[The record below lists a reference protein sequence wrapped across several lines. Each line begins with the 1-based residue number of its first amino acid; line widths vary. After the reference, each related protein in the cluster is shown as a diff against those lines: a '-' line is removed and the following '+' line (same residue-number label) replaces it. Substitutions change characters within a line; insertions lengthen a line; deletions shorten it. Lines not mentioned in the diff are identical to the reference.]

1 MANLLL
7 AVIYIAFIS
16 LGLPDAV
23 LGAAWPTMSG
33 DLHAPISWAGGISM
47 TISAGTIVSAL
58 LSDRMTLRF
67 GAGKVT
73 AVSVALTA
81 FALFGFSI
89 SPNYWMLLL
98 FAIPYGL
105 GAGGVDAALNNYV
118 AIHYES
124 RHMSWLHA
132 MWGLGTLLG
141 PYIMASA
148 LGAGHGWAW
157 GYRTI
162 SILQV
167 VLTAVLVLSLPLW
180 KARKTVEPQRT
191 SETSSVQ
198 SAQSEQSEGE
208 TADRRKPLGIRG
220 VLAIRGA
227 REILVMF
234 FCYCA
239 VESTA
244 GLWAS
249 SYMVM
254 HSGIDKITAASWASL
269 FYVGITVGRALS
281 GFLTMRFKDPVMIRL
296 GQVLVFAGILTMFV
310 PLPHHLGVVVGL
322 VVIGFGCAPIYPC
335 VIHSTPAYFGED
347 KSQAIVGVQMAC
359 AYVGSLLMPPLF
371 GIIAQYAT
379 ISLYP
384 WYLLV
389 LLVLMVAMRI
399 WARRLLCLE
408 PMVIS
413 EEEHEQMP
421 EPVRERLEALKDAPG
436 SVIVVGSMNA
446 DYTVTT
452 KRLPKPGETVNGGA
466 MKVLPG
472 GKGANQASAAARLGV
487 NVQLLGAVGEDSNAD
502 FLLSKLD
509 EAGVDTA
516 DILHVEGPSGTTVIT
531 VSAEGENTIVYSP
544 GSNAKASAGYV
555 QSHRTTIAECA
566 VLGLC
571 LESPIATVIA
581 AAQTAHDAGVT
592 VLLNDSPFM
601 DELPHELVEA
611 TDILLVNQHEVAQ
624 LLGLP
629 DDDVESLDWYEVAER
644 FTDYGFDRAIVT
656 LGASGSVV
664 IENGRWHRVSAA
676 QVNAVDTTG
685 CGDSFMGTVLAGLA
699 AGHTLLQ
706 SAQIGSY
713 VSAYAATKLGAQSAY
728 GTAEEVIAYF
738 S

>member
-1 MANLLL
+1 M
-7 AVIYIAFIS
+7 
-16 LGLPDAV
+16 
-23 LGAAWPTMSG
+23 
-33 DLHAPISWAGGISM
+33 
-47 TISAGTIVSAL
+47 
-58 LSDRMTLRF
+58 
-67 GAGKVT
+67 
-73 AVSVALTA
+73 
-81 FALFGFSI
+81 
-89 SPNYWMLLL
+89 
-98 FAIPYGL
+98 
-105 GAGGVDAALNNYV
+105 
-118 AIHYES
+118 
-124 RHMSWLHA
+124 
-132 MWGLGTLLG
+132 
-141 PYIMASA
+141 
-148 LGAGHGWAW
+148 
-157 GYRTI
+157 
-162 SILQV
+162 
-167 VLTAVLVLSLPLW
+167 
-180 KARKTVEPQRT
+180 
-191 SETSSVQ
+191 
-198 SAQSEQSEGE
+198 
-208 TADRRKPLGIRG
+208 
-220 VLAIRGA
+220 
-227 REILVMF
+227 
-234 FCYCA
+234 
-239 VESTA
+239 
-244 GLWAS
+244 
-249 SYMVM
+249 
-254 HSGIDKITAASWASL
+254 
-269 FYVGITVGRALS
+269 
-281 GFLTMRFKDPVMIRL
+281 
-296 GQVLVFAGILTMFV
+296 
-310 PLPHHLGVVVGL
+310 
-322 VVIGFGCAPIYPC
+322 
-335 VIHSTPAYFGED
+335 
-347 KSQAIVGVQMAC
+347 
-359 AYVGSLLMPPLF
+359 
-371 GIIAQYAT
+371 
-379 ISLYP
+379 
-384 WYLLV
+384 
-389 LLVLMVAMRI
+389 
-399 WARRLLCLE
+399 
-408 PMVIS
+408 IS

-713 VSAYAATKLGAQSAY
+713 VFRLCGHQAWCPKCLRYRRRSHRLLQLTYNRTYVRKPEPVFRTHQDVVRACLRSADRGTGSGMAGNPFRSQCLGHRPY
-728 GTAEEVIAYF
+728 RF
-738 S
+738 R